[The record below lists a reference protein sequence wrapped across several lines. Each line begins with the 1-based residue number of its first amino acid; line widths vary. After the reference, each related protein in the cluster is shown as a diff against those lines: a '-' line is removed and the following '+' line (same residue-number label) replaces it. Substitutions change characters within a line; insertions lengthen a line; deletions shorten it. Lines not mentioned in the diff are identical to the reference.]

1 MLAGAGAHNRRPG
14 DHCDLAFGRAGALQF
29 ASQLAN
35 DGRFRFVGV
44 NNGVNELKKI
54 CARRCTLHRHHA
66 HAPMTHHDL
75 VVFAH
80 VEEFYCSGRAFF
92 SINSNRAI
100 HHGGL
105 HFDLLA
111 VKPDESLLVG
121 CHVEVTRKNPVCR
134 SGGKLRIRVLGD
146 FGAVLS
152 QAQNQFVERFARFG
166 RHFDSG
172 KALVRPLFADL
183 DLANLKIRAASQNL
197 IQHLWQDERIDDMT
211 A

>member
-1 MLAGAGAHNRRPG
+1 M
-14 DHCDLAFGRAGALQF
+14 
-29 ASQLAN
+29 
-35 DGRFRFVGV
+35 
-44 NNGVNELKKI
+44 
-54 CARRCTLHRHHA
+54 HRHHA
-66 HAPMTHHDL
+66 HALVTHHNL
-75 VVFAH
+75 VAFAH
-80 VEEFYCSGRAFF
+80 VEKFYRPGGAFF

-111 VKPDESLLVG
+111 VKPDESLLVSR
-121 CHVEVTRKNPVCR
+121 HVEVARKNPVCR
-134 SGGKLRIRVLGD
+134 SGGELRIRVLGD

-172 KALVRPLFADL
+172 KALIRALFADL
-183 DLANLKIRAASQNL
+183 DLADSEISAAGQNL
-197 IQHLWQDERIDDMT
+197 IQHLRQDKRIDDMT